1 MIKEPLEE
9 DYIIYTTL
17 IETYSGPITRSQ
29 TDKKG
34 KEKIETESA
43 GEGSSQSRVETI
55 DPARTLIKWQSQ
67 YRNNNGNDSHNN
79 QNSGNGNRQ
88 RKHSIDKGKL
98 QYAGCEKAPK
108 ALREKLLKTKEEK
121 SKSSPFSNNN
131 SQSSTGSKPKELI
144 AMADGT
150 AFRTAI
156 AQPNYDDRIAIIDT
170 ARIDVGHY
178 FPFASTKEREY
189 TALFRCLT
197 DHIARG
203 DGISRT
209 YILTTR
215 PDPST
220 WEQSNNREIRIAQE
234 MVREAVNRGS
244 IILKDREGHT
254 LRDDPEP
261 WGEKP
266 ENHIEL
272 YHLVKDMYGVH
283 NAPTAFLR
291 RVIEIG
297 QALDNE
303 TQAATDTNNQSA
315 NTNNDQGHIEKG
327 PTNDDSANNYSTG
340 ENPISNLSNRNSI
353 TNAPPQ
359 INSKGGQARYRGLGQ
374 RVCEGE
380 DHYGQEAVLLDQK
393 MMTCYIGSTK
403 EITGKDTVLL
413 DSGADICL
421 FKDKK
426 WFNTLRPLDVNIGS
440 INRSA
445 SLKIKGG
452 GNVRL
457 ILLAAD
463 GTETPITLTDVAYSP
478 GARSNIVSLSQLATK
493 GNLQGSW
500 DKNQIT
506 ILAEGRN
513 VGQAIRVNG
522 LYLLQLQKKT
532 NIVAMADAFASLVTI
547 TVTKAAILKKIKSGE
562 VCPVC
567 AVTRATVKIPRDP
580 ATRREEEFGFL
591 FHADTW
597 GPYPIEGFDS
607 TRYFLFVTDDAKRFT
622 FAAPISVK
630 ANLPKIFK
638 RLHKTIEKTYNIKIR
653 GYRFDNEFWK
663 GPIRRWLA
671 APTNAQLSRIITK
684 KALEYIRQSS
694 LPANL
699 WPEAIKYAIWHKNR
713 APSRAL
719 RRSYQNRTG
728 GVDNSSSDDQAPKTK
743 KGPITPWEALNRHKP
758 DLSKDSIWGSRV
770 YVTIPPETRDRR
782 KLHQPRGWVRYFQED
797 VSEEGEQPQE
807 EDNLELYQQ
816 DDVKLYDDFPDDS
829 PFIEPENPFP
839 NPLPSNS
846 PTSSDPMNNENDE
859 NTPPQRVTSRFFGS
873 TVILAK
879 RQRTP
884 SESEASSEISKTS
897 STDEDEP
904 NKKRKKKKRSDHDNR
919 TKWKKRMRFSKDKV
933 CGKCLED
940 GGHYFFDED
949 TDPEWPEV
957 RPACVRCKKLPGAPG
972 NKCRVI
978 TDPEEIKACKAIN
991 AQRNKRGISLRSAGK
1006 RPKRIGVKKEFKC
1019 SRCAKRRLA
1028 CDGKIPCETCTTKGI
1043 PCRKQD
1049 TEKDEKS
1056 TASKREQTAYGMLNK
1071 DYLPESG
1078 PLGKAYATDFNPA
1091 KKGKKLNNLRLCIY
1105 KNEED
1110 GCFEKWN
1117 VSAFTLDEN
1126 DRPQLKDDWE
1136 EHSNREAR
1144 KRVLKANE
1152 TSFRSKTLSMSK
1164 EVNEE
1169 SSQLHETTPITEARR
1184 QLATT
1189 FPDGWV
1195 TIPTEANE
1203 LMCGLYAIRHSL
1215 QHQLP
1220 HLDVPTIQDLLDIY
1234 RELATQNLAFEMDNE
1249 NMFRAD
1255 QLAAILREFGRRQQ
1269 QSIDLQ
1275 LGYVLAN
1282 GLVALV
1288 FPEETDS
1295 TTLWIHNTNDQ
1306 ADSWRNAHWE
1316 GMATKNHQ
1324 HNSNEQSEEDNRD
1337 DKDADDS
1344 ISSMSE
1350 EEKKE
1355 NDNIAAFSNPTV
1367 MSANLESMF
1376 LEMGLSDCDDDD
1388 NSTDYSEGIA
1398 TEKPIDA
1405 NIETYAPQHQISTAR
1420 RDTRKMPD
1428 PESYAEAIRAPDAA
1442 NSEQLQLVK
1451 DKLNSAFK
1459 MKDEGPVTYY
1469 LGLNVKQSDEG
1480 IRIHQKAYTK
1490 QILRRFELQHYHN
1503 KKVPIQDGTTLSKNQ
1518 ENPDERLRTEYQR
1531 KAGSISFLAG
1541 QTRPDI
1547 GFATNLLARYN
1558 SNPSKE
1564 HMAAMNNL
1572 FAYVKGTISRGIM
1585 YRKGKT
1591 ELAGFSDSDHA
1602 GYQDTARSTT
1612 SWIFILASAPIS
1624 WSSQRQKAVSIS
1636 TTEAEYIAAAEAAKE
1651 AI

>member
-1 MIKEPLEE
+1 MQKVGKATKEIPDGVRSPSQIAREQIL
-9 DYIIYTTL
+9 DKIGKLRLNNYNDITDFLNKHRQYKADLQTAKHTYTDAQLVTNIL
-17 IETYSGPITRSQ
+17 IGLPRAYKDFKSHKPKTRRNF
-29 TDKKG
+29 T
-34 KEKIETESA
+34 T
-43 GEGSSQSRVETI
+43 
-55 DPARTLIKWQSQ
+55 
-67 YRNNNGNDSHNN
+67 NNNGNDSHNN

-98 QYAGCEKAPK
+98 QCAGCGKPGHEKPDCWHEHPEKAPK

-121 SKSSPFSNNN
+121 SKSSPFLNNN

-150 AFRTAI
+150 AFRTAM
-156 AQPNYDDRIAIIDT
+156 AQPNYDDRIAIVDT
-170 ARIDVGHY
+170 ARVDVGHY
-178 FPFASTKEREY
+178 FPFSSTEEREY
-189 TALFRCLT
+189 AALFRCLT
-197 DHIARG
+197 DHMARG
-203 DGISRT
+203 DGVSRT

-266 ENHIEL
+266 ENHMEL

-315 NTNNDQGHIEKG
+315 DTNNDQGHIEKG
-327 PTNDDSANNYSTG
+327 PTDDDSANNCSTG
-340 ENPISNLSNRNSI
+340 ENPISNLSDRNSI
-353 TNAPPQ
+353 ANAPPQ
-359 INSKGGQARYRGLGQ
+359 INSEGGQARYGGLGQ

-393 MMTCYIGSTK
+393 MMTCYIGSAK
-403 EITGKDTVLL
+403 EITGEDTVLL

-440 INRSA
+440 INGSA

-532 NIVAMADAFASLVTI
+532 NIVAMADAFAGLVTYDDDVWTWHRRLGHLSLHNMIILLDISTGI

-597 GPYPIEGFDS
+597 GPYPIEGFDG

-663 GPIRRWLA
+663 GPIGRWLVEQNCRVEPTVAWQHYMGGTHERVNRVMREKA
-671 APTNAQLSRIITK
+671 APMIQELTITGQLSRIITE

-699 WPEAIKYAIWHKNR
+699 WPEAVKYAIWHKNR

-719 RRSYQNRTG
+719 RRGYQNRTG

-770 YVTIPPETRDRR
+770 YVTIPPETRDRG
-782 KLHQPRGWVRYFQED
+782 KLHQPRGWVGYFVGLESESVFRIFSPDKHEVFRVAGARVQQGQGLDDPHEGQEPIRQDTPQELARDEQTENQQTGNEQAEYDTNFWQED

-816 DDVKLYDDFPDDS
+816 DDVELYDDFPDDS
-829 PFIEPENPFP
+829 PFVEPENPFP

-873 TVILAK
+873 TLMLAK

-919 TKWKKRMRFSKDKV
+919 TKWKKRMRFSKGKV

-940 GGHYFFDED
+940 GGHCFFDED

-1049 TEKDEKS
+1049 TEKDEKCTRCEGRHRRCDKETPCSDCVKEGTDCIRHAQQGLLTRVWPIGKRS
-1056 TASKREQTAYGMLNK
+1056 TTLWIKMKDNAKCRPCWEFNSICDGLQPCGSCIKRRMRSEQISAQ
-1071 DYLPESG
+1071 
-1078 PLGKAYATDFNPA
+1078 
-1091 KKGKKLNNLRLCIY
+1091 KKGKKLNNLRLCVY

-1110 GCFEKWN
+1110 GYF
-1117 VSAFTLDEN
+1117 
-1126 DRPQLKDDWE
+1126 
-1136 EHSNREAR
+1136 
-1144 KRVLKANE
+1144 
-1152 TSFRSKTLSMSK
+1152 
-1164 EVNEE
+1164 
-1169 SSQLHETTPITEARR
+1169 
-1184 QLATT
+1184 
-1189 FPDGWV
+1189 
-1195 TIPTEANE
+1195 
-1203 LMCGLYAIRHSL
+1203 
-1215 QHQLP
+1215 
-1220 HLDVPTIQDLLDIY
+1220 
-1234 RELATQNLAFEMDNE
+1234 
-1249 NMFRAD
+1249 
-1255 QLAAILREFGRRQQ
+1255 
-1269 QSIDLQ
+1269 
-1275 LGYVLAN
+1275 
-1282 GLVALV
+1282 
-1288 FPEETDS
+1288 
-1295 TTLWIHNTNDQ
+1295 
-1306 ADSWRNAHWE
+1306 
-1316 GMATKNHQ
+1316 
-1324 HNSNEQSEEDNRD
+1324 
-1337 DKDADDS
+1337 
-1344 ISSMSE
+1344 
-1350 EEKKE
+1350 KK
-1355 NDNIAAFSNPTV
+1355 
-1367 MSANLESMF
+1367 
-1376 LEMGLSDCDDDD
+1376 
-1388 NSTDYSEGIA
+1388 
-1398 TEKPIDA
+1398 
-1405 NIETYAPQHQISTAR
+1405 
-1420 RDTRKMPD
+1420 
-1428 PESYAEAIRAPDAA
+1428 
-1442 NSEQLQLVK
+1442 
-1451 DKLNSAFK
+1451 
-1459 MKDEGPVTYY
+1459 
-1469 LGLNVKQSDEG
+1469 
-1480 IRIHQKAYTK
+1480 
-1490 QILRRFELQHYHN
+1490 
-1503 KKVPIQDGTTLSKNQ
+1503 
-1518 ENPDERLRTEYQR
+1518 
-1531 KAGSISFLAG
+1531 
-1541 QTRPDI
+1541 
-1547 GFATNLLARYN
+1547 
-1558 SNPSKE
+1558 
-1564 HMAAMNNL
+1564 
-1572 FAYVKGTISRGIM
+1572 
-1585 YRKGKT
+1585 
-1591 ELAGFSDSDHA
+1591 
-1602 GYQDTARSTT
+1602 
-1612 SWIFILASAPIS
+1612 
-1624 WSSQRQKAVSIS
+1624 
-1636 TTEAEYIAAAEAAKE
+1636 
-1651 AI
+1651 